1 MSLLWMEHEPEF
13 LHLVD
18 TAFDHCQKEHYC
30 TSVTQMAMSQMY
42 PQLFSSERKNRRILC
57 ACPGTELHEMGS
69 RMVADLFENDGWDST
84 YLGAAVPVDAML
96 QSIGEQT
103 PDLVA
108 LSVTMP
114 QHLMTCRDLVDAI
127 RAAFP
132 TLKIAVGGKAFQST
146 HDIWNQW
153 PVDLY
158 TTDTR
163 QLLTEANRL
172 LPSKHLS

>member
-1 MSLLWMEHEPEF
+1 
-13 LHLVD
+13 
-18 TAFDHCQKEHYC
+18 
-30 TSVTQMAMSQMY
+30 
-42 PQLFSSERKNRRILC
+42 
-57 ACPGTELHEMGS
+57 
-69 RMVADLFENDGWDST
+69 MVADLFENDGWDST

-158 TTDTR
+158 TTDAR